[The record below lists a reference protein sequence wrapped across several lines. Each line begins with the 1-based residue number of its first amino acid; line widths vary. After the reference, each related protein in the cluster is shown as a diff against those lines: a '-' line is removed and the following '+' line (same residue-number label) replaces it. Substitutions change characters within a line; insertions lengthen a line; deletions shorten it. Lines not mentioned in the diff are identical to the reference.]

1 MVAPYVKAPVLDSGD
16 RLTRAEFHRR
26 YLARPD
32 LKRAELIGGVVYL
45 PSPTRYTWHDDQAA
59 TMVAWAK
66 TYVAHHSDIRAGG
79 SATIYLDATSEVQ
92 PDAFLFRLEPAGPGA
107 RQAED
112 GYLEGAPQ
120 LVVEV
125 SASSAS
131 YDLHDKKEIYRRN
144 DVREYL
150 VWRVLDDAFDC
161 FRLVDGEYVLVEPD
175 TRGVIESREF
185 PGLRLNVPR
194 LLAGDLAVVLAELN

>member
-1 MVAPYVKAPVLDSGD
+1 MGGSLRAVANSL
-16 RLTRAEFHRR
+16 H
-26 YLARPD
+26 LARRSGRHDGRLGED
-32 LKRAELIGGVVYL
+32 LQRRHPGA
-45 PSPTRYTWHDDQAA
+45 
-59 TMVAWAK
+59 
-66 TYVAHHSDIRAGG
+66 RAGG

-107 RQAED
+107 RQTAD

-150 VWRVLDDAFDC
+150 VWRVLDDAFDW
-161 FRLVDGEYVLVEPD
+161 FRLVDDRTSWPSP
-175 TRGVIESREF
+175 T
-185 PGLRLNVPR
+185 PT
-194 LLAGDLAVVLAELN
+194 A